1 MINRKLF
8 FAAIWLLIACTIS
21 FAESFVLND
30 GSVVNGTIHR
40 IEESRVSIMSSTG
53 VRTYDV
59 MEFDENT
66 RAVYFADLLLTT
78 EHPMQDDSPNE
89 ALAKT
94 DTDGEEPEWSPS
106 ISIRWPIL
114 DHIRFYGAFPMLIF
128 GVLLC
133 FFGRRFYRQLMAVS
147 GVVLGLGVGWL
158 IAVPL
163 LTMDNILFSGLI
175 MLGAATLMGFLF
187 LTYVYLVVI
196 LYGAV
201 FGLLAALFIL
211 QPLDTIG
218 IGSATISKT
227 LMLVLP
233 ITGAILAFTHFKIM
247 LIVATAS
254 MGSTQF
260 VHSMYLIGV
269 SIFKGVIFDSPEVIM
284 PLVQAS
290 KEDQAVSAGLQI
302 AFLAVFIIGVIFQLM
317 QSRKDQDNA
326 GCQQSVTPYRR

>member
-1 MINRKLF
+1 MTNKDFLV
-8 FAAIWLLIACTIS
+8 AAIWFLLASTIT
-21 FAESFVLND
+21 FAESFVLKD
-30 GSVVNGTIHR
+30 GSVIEGSIHR
-40 IEESRVSIMSSTG
+40 IEGSRVSIMSSTG

-66 RAVYFADLLLTT
+66 RDTYFGELLL
-78 EHPMQDDSPNE
+78 PP
-89 ALAKT
+89 
-94 DTDGEEPEWSPS
+94 EEPTQDSSSNETLADAAIEESTPSPP
-106 ISIRWPIL
+106 ITIRWPIL
-114 DHIRFYGAFPMLIF
+114 DYIRFYGAFPMLIY

-133 FFGRRFYRQLMAVS
+133 FFGRRFYRQLMAIA
-147 GVVLGLGVGWL
+147 GVALGLGIGWL
-158 IAVPL
+158 IAVQL
-163 LTMDNILFSGLI
+163 LKMDNMLFSGLI

-196 LYGAV
+196 LFGAV
-201 FGLLAALFIL
+201 FGLLAALFVL
-211 QPLDTIG
+211 QPLGMIG

-227 LMLVLP
+227 LLLVLP

-269 SIFKGVIFDSPEVIM
+269 SIYKGVVFDSPEVIM

-290 KEDQAVSAGLQI
+290 KEEQAVSAGLQI

-317 QSRKDQDNA
+317 QSRKDQENT
-326 GCQQSVTPYRR
+326 GCQQSVAPYRR